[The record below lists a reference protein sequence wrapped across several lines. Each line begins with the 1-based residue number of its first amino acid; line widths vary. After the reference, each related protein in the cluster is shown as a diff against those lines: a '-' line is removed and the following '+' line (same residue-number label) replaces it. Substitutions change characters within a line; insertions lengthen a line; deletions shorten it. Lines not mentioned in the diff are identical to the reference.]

1 MNFSKNPFINTG
13 GTKIATNLCKVNND
27 GGSQSLANIRAQ
39 MKSAKD
45 NRKLD
50 YMDKGSKNNNNR
62 NMTPQEKMNNI
73 KEMQRYK

>member
-13 GTKIATNLCKVNND
+13 DAKIATNLCKINSD
-27 GGSQSLANIRAQ
+27 GGSQTLSNIRAQ

-45 NRKLD
+45 NRKLN
-50 YMDKGSKNNNNR
+50 YMEKPKTVNKEMS
-62 NMTPQEKMNNI
+62 PQEKMNNI